1 MLWGSMLQHA
11 ALWRESPLDLGGD
24 EDQATLMWQQC
35 CVYPRT
41 QEFEDH
47 LINIVWVTREGCH
60 HLWNTLG
67 QDIKAIIGQTA
78 ATQEAQEMMIWVFR
92 KNLSDCQKPAT
103 AFEAISQLTPP
114 PPPPTSPQDAIYGTF
129 HNPHTHTLV
138 HAQRHPSH
146 VYNPFKLPNLVPVTQ
161 WKAWLVW
168 GEPSTWLPLSKDL
181 PSSGLL
187 HSSRFPSFFYIT
199 MLLNVFWYRL
209 LWICSG
215 FLISPSCMRWTIN
228 HLAAGIYVVSFP
240 TRALV
245 SKHTIHS
252 TWSHHILVWGGGHF
266 FDPFFNLCHG
276 VIEMVCWGER

>member
-67 QDIKAIIGQTA
+67 QDIKAILGQTA

-114 PPPPTSPQDAIYGTF
+114 PATPSLLKSTVADQQCWQQSATKQESVAQHTCNQKAPGNTLLSILPTHRVICVQCPPNSMPWKGSF
-129 HNPHTHTLV
+129 V
-138 HAQRHPSH
+138 HYSQADKPSGSG
-146 VYNPFKLPNLVPVTQ
+146 Q
-161 WKAWLVW
+161 
-168 GEPSTWLPLSKDL
+168 KDKW
-181 PSSGLL
+181 
-187 HSSRFPSFFYIT
+187 SFW
-199 MLLNVFWYRL
+199 LNVA
-209 LWICSG
+209 SEENNG
-215 FLISPSCMRWTIN
+215 S
-228 HLAAGIYVVSFP
+228 
-240 TRALV
+240 
-245 SKHTIHS
+245 
-252 TWSHHILVWGGGHF
+252 IL
-266 FDPFFNLCHG
+266 
-276 VIEMVCWGER
+276 EAR